1 MALQALD
8 SAGIL
13 LGDIMKDK
21 IKQQLET
28 FYSDIKAL
36 EYTYS
41 AECKMAEVRYKASRQ
56 ELNDKCII
64 YKMALEASDHLNV
77 APDVVLEVK

>member
-1 MALQALD
+1 
-8 SAGIL
+8 
-13 LGDIMKDK
+13 MKDK

-41 AECKMAEVRYKASRQ
+41 AECKMAEVRYKALCQ
-56 ELNDKCII
+56 ELHDKCVI
-64 YKMALEASDHLNV
+64 YKMALEA
-77 APDVVLEVK
+77 PDDLYMASKMDAEIAAV